1 MNLRSFRRN
10 QCGRLVLNIYR
21 KVWISSKRK
30 KKSILNDK
38 KFFIRDIISFRDN
51 VKEFSKN
58 IEWKWV
64 INEFYGSFDN
74 IICEW
79 NKRDNRR
86 ILIDI
91 KKFN

>member
-1 MNLRSFRRN
+1 MKDSIWPLFLYDLGILHMNLRSFRRN

-21 KVWISSKRK
+21 KVWIFSKRK

-58 IEWKWV
+58 IE
-64 INEFYGSFDN
+64 
-74 IICEW
+74 
-79 NKRDNRR
+79 
-86 ILIDI
+86 
-91 KKFN
+91 

>member
-1 MNLRSFRRN
+1 MKDSIWPLFLYDLGILHINLRSFRRN

-58 IEWKWV
+58 IE
-64 INEFYGSFDN
+64 
-74 IICEW
+74 
-79 NKRDNRR
+79 
-86 ILIDI
+86 
-91 KKFN
+91 